1 MSDIVS
7 LESRRKPV
15 RPTRYSVE
23 IEHYADGKV
32 TVFLEGLR
40 ETPHSRQQV
49 SQILRHAAEI
59 MVDNNPESPS
69 R

>member
-1 MSDIVS
+1 MSDVVS

-40 ETPHSRQQV
+40 ETPHNRQQV

-59 MVDNNPESPS
+59 MIDNNPESYS
-69 R
+69 